1 MTQTSEAQT
10 SEGLKRVRGTVLE
23 YLGSK
28 AGGSGSRKWTRHD
41 FTLLFD
47 NGNQVRSSVFG
58 KFDSELVGQVIEF
71 TAEYNAKYKNYS
83 VKGEIE
89 VVAGE
94 EPAKIIEK
102 LYETTVVPEV
112 LFKKRGRK
120 PNVGT
125 NVPTTSAP
133 TMSLPSCVVLQERSV
148 TTDLESVREAAEAT
162 IVRDVAFAS
171 QTLGFAHRPFGN
183 AADSSAIAT
192 LVQALQAVRAT
203 LFIEA
208 NKRERVADIKANR

>member
-1 MTQTSEAQT
+1 MTQTR
-10 SEGLKRVRGTVLE
+10 EGLERVQGTVLE

-28 AGGSGSRKWTRHD
+28 AGGSGNRKWTRHD
-41 FTLLFD
+41 FTLALET
-47 NGNQVRSSVFG
+47 GAQVRASVFG
-58 KFDSELVGQVIEF
+58 EFNSELVGQNVEF
-71 TAEYNAKYKNYS
+71 DAEYNSKYKNYS

-102 LYETTVVPEV
+102 LYETTEVPEV

-125 NVPTTSAP
+125 NVPSVSTTS
-133 TMSLPSCVVLQERSV
+133 SVVLKERSV

-162 IVRDVAFAS
+162 IVLDVLFAKL
-171 QTLGFAHRPFGN
+171 TLSPKA
-183 AADSSAIAT
+183 SAEAVAT